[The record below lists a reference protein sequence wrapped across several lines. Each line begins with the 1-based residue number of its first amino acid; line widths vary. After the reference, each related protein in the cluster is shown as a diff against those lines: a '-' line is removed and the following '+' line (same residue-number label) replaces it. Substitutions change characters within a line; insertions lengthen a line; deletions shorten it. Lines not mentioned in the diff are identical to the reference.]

1 MILCGQQCGEYNSI
15 DRFEQRMLDAGEQSD
30 KVTKN
35 DNEMPA
41 GGLVLFGLVPI
52 HFKSRV

>member
-1 MILCGQQCGEYNSI
+1 
-15 DRFEQRMLDAGEQSD
+15 MLDAGEQSD